1 MRSRAEVVAV
11 LVEAG
16 AAGGTVTQPARET
29 FYGGYAGTFVD
40 PDGHAREIS
49 YNPGFTLNDDG
60 TLTLPDFSAT

>member
-1 MRSRAEVVAV
+1 MRSRAEVDAV
-11 LVEAG
+11 LVEVG

-40 PDGHAREIS
+40 PDGHAWEIS